1 MAAVAWV
8 FGLFGALAM
17 LLALS
22 RLAAG
27 RRLVAAWNAAL
38 SVALVGAA
46 VVVGVLASNLASY
59 EPRVGD
65 RPIAELYFE
74 QVGTRR
80 YRATLTRLP
89 GGRMQVFELVG
100 DTWRIDARTLDFGSW
115 VRAIGGRPAYRLDRL
130 VALERAP
137 GGGAAE
143 PSPKGG
149 FALGTRDGFDLWRVS
164 RSSGRWRELVSAGDA
179 RSEELPMS
187 GKSRFELTLAG
198 DRIEVQPT
206 GETTEE
212 MVADESTAPAR

>member
-27 RRLVAAWNAAL
+27 RQLVAAWNAAL

-46 VVVGVLASNLASY
+46 LAVGVLASNLTCY
-59 EPRVGD
+59 EPGVGD

-100 DTWRIDARTLDFGSW
+100 DTWRIDARTLDFGGW

-130 VALERAP
+130 VALERTP
-137 GGGAAE
+137 GGGAAK

-149 FALGTRDGFDLWRVS
+149 FALETRDGFDLWRVS

-198 DRIEVQPT
+198 ERIEVQPT
-206 GETTEE
+206 GEATEE

>member
-1 MAAVAWV
+1 MTAVAWV

-22 RLAAG
+22 RVAAG
-27 RRLVAAWNAAL
+27 GHVAAAWHGAL
-38 SVALVGAA
+38 SAALVGAA
-46 VVVGVLASNLASY
+46 VVVGVLAADLASY

-100 DTWRIDARTLDFGSW
+100 DTWRIDARTLDFGGW
-115 VRAIGGRPAYRLDRL
+115 VRAMGGRPGYRLDRL

-143 PSPKGG
+143 PSPTAR

-164 RSSGRWRELVSAGDA
+164 RSSGRWRELVTASDA
-179 RSEELPMS
+179 HSEELPMS

-206 GETTEE
+206 GDAAEE
-212 MVADESTAPAR
+212 MIAEESAAPAR

>member
-27 RRLVAAWNAAL
+27 RRLVAVWNAAL

-206 GETTEE
+206 GEATEE

>member
-137 GGGAAE
+137 GGGGAE

-187 GKSRFELTLAG
+187 NKSRFELTLAG

>member
-38 SVALVGAA
+38 SVALVSAA
-46 VVVGVLASNLASY
+46 VAVGVLASNLASY

-143 PSPKGG
+143 PSPKVG

-206 GETTEE
+206 AETTEE